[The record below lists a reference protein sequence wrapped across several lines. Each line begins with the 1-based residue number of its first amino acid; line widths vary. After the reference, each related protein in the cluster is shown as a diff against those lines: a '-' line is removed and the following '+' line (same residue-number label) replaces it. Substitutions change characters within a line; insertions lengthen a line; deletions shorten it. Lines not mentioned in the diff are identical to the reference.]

1 MNRNTA
7 LILTLVSVVLCGCPG
22 ILALFTGLMFAI
34 VSAVPGA
41 EIDIAGSS
49 DPATA
54 LATGAGGMC
63 LGLIFIAIPIA
74 VWFFTLRRSS
84 AEKSA

>member
-22 ILALFTGLMFAI
+22 ILALFMGLMFAI
-34 VSAVPGA
+34 VSAIPGA
-41 EIDIAGSS
+41 EIDIAGSN
-49 DPATA
+49 DPAAA
-54 LATGAGGMC
+54 LAVGSGGIC

-74 VWFFTLRRSS
+74 VWFFILRRSS
-84 AEKSA
+84 ATTSL